1 MSIIGA
7 ALRGFGKA
15 LGKKTGNSTSKFV
28 KRRIT
33 VGGTPLNTKEKTV
46 LGVSGALAT
55 AGAAATGYG
64 YKKAY
69 NKLKE
74 IKEKKSK

>member
-1 MSIIGA
+1 MGIVGI

-15 LGKKTGNSTSKFV
+15 LGKGAGKGAV
-28 KRRIT
+28 KRKIT
-33 VGGTPLNTKEKTV
+33 FGGTPLNTKEKTV

>member
-1 MSIIGA
+1 MSIVGA

-15 LGKKTGNSTSKFV
+15 LGKKTGKSTSKFV
-28 KRRIT
+28 KRRLT
-33 VGGTPLNTKEKTV
+33 VNGTPLNIKEKAIV
-46 LGVSGALAT
+46 GASGALAT